1 MIYRISKPN
10 RHIVGTLT
18 LDGSKSISNRALIIQ
33 ALCQS
38 RFNIHRISSSKDTQ
52 TLIQLLGQ
60 TDGGLYAGVYDA
72 GAAGTTFR
80 FMTAFLALQDGTQIL
95 TGSERM
101 QQRPIGKLVNA
112 LRALGCDIEYLKNE
126 GYPPLKIHA
135 PKSLMTNTL
144 SIAADTSSQYITAL
158 LLIAPTLQNGLRLK
172 LEGTIVSRPYIEM
185 TLGLMAYF
193 GVKHAWEGNTIV
205 VEPQAYQAKDITVE
219 ADWSAASYYYALAAF
234 ADELDL
240 TLNGLFQDSLQ
251 GDAVA
256 VEMGL
261 HFGIDTAFIETQNP
275 ATGETERGLRLT
287 KSAHPIAE
295 RFEWDFVKCPDIAQT
310 FAVICGGMGVQG
322 WFTGLETLFI
332 KETDRVAALQ
342 NELAK
347 VGVSFVQSPTQ
358 SSQPSEN
365 QCFTIDGKAKFET
378 IPSFPTYEDH
388 RMAMSFA
395 PLAMLNTI
403 KIEDPAVVSKSY
415 YEYWNDLQK
424 LGFVVEEV

>member
-10 RHIVGTLT
+10 RHIVGQIT

-33 ALCQS
+33 ALCRES
-38 RFNIHRISSSKDTQ
+38 FDIHKISSSKDTQ

-60 TDGGLYAGVYDA
+60 TDGGLYHGIYDA

-80 FMTAFLALQDGTQIL
+80 FMTAFLALQDGSQTL

-112 LRALGCDIEYLKNE
+112 LRALGCDIEYLANE
-126 GYPPLKIHA
+126 GYPPLKINP
-135 PKSLMTNTL
+135 PKSLTTNTL

-158 LLIAPTLQNGLRLK
+158 LLIAPTLQNGLRLT
-172 LEGTIVSRPYIEM
+172 LEGTIVSLPYIQM
-185 TLGLMAYF
+185 TLGLMANF
-193 GVKHAWEGNTIV
+193 GVQHTWAGNTIV
-205 VEPQAYQAKDITVE
+205 VEPQAYQAQDLTVE

-256 VEMGL
+256 VAMGSQ
-261 HFGIDTAFIETQNP
+261 FGIDTEFT
-275 ATGETERGLRLT
+275 TSGLRLT
-287 KSAHPIAE
+287 KSADHVAE

-322 WFTGLETLFI
+322 RFTGLETLFI
-332 KETDRVAALQ
+332 KETDRVAALH

-347 VGVSFVQSPTQ
+347 VGVSFVESPIEPLKP
-358 SSQPSEN
+358 SSQQSNE
-365 QCFTIDGKAKFET
+365 QWFTIDGKAQFT
-378 IPSFPTYEDH
+378 TTPTFPTYEDH

-395 PLAMLNTI
+395 PLAMFNPVE
-403 KIEDPAVVSKSY
+403 IEDPAVVSKSY
-415 YEYWNDLQK
+415 PEYWHDLQK